1 MIELGKFQKLKVLR
15 FVSIGA
21 YLGTGEK
28 DEEVLLPKKQV
39 PEDISLGEDIEVFI
53 YRDSQDRLVAT
64 TRTPK
69 LSVGEVAP
77 LKVIEIT
84 DIGAFLDWGLE
95 KDLLLPFKEQ
105 TVKVEEGN
113 EYIVGLYVDKSDRLC
128 ATMDTYSVLSSDSP
142 YKVGDMI
149 EGMIYSIKKDVGIF
163 VAVDGK
169 YHGMIPISESMRLY
183 SRGEWIKARVIH
195 IDEEGKLRLS
205 FRLNVVDQMDKDSY
219 TILKEIEK
227 QGGTLF
233 LTDKSE
239 PEAIKKHLSMSKKAF
254 KRGVGRLLKDGKI
267 EIEEDYIKL
276 VK

>member
-39 PEDISLGEDIEVFI
+39 PEDVSLGEDIEVFI

-233 LTDKSE
+233 ITDKSD
-239 PEAIKKHLSMSKKAF
+239 PEEIKKQLSMSKKAF

-267 EIEEDYIKL
+267 EITEDYIKL
-276 VK
+276 TK

>member
-267 EIEEDYIKL
+267 EITEDYIKL
-276 VK
+276 TK

>member
-233 LTDKSE
+233 ITDKSE
-239 PEAIKKHLSMSKKAF
+239 PEVIKKQLSMSKKAF

-276 VK
+276 AK

>member
-233 LTDKSE
+233 ITDKSD
-239 PEAIKKHLSMSKKAF
+239 PEEIKKQLSMSKKAF

-267 EIEEDYIKL
+267 EITEDYIKL
-276 VK
+276 TK

>member
-39 PEDISLGEDIEVFI
+39 PEDVSLGEDIEVFI

>member
-1 MIELGKFQKLKVLR
+1 
-15 FVSIGA
+15 
-21 YLGTGEK
+21 
-28 DEEVLLPKKQV
+28 
-39 PEDISLGEDIEVFI
+39 
-53 YRDSQDRLVAT
+53 
-64 TRTPK
+64 
-69 LSVGEVAP
+69 
-77 LKVIEIT
+77 
-84 DIGAFLDWGLE
+84 
-95 KDLLLPFKEQ
+95 
-105 TVKVEEGN
+105 
-113 EYIVGLYVDKSDRLC
+113 
-128 ATMDTYSVLSSDSP
+128 MDTYSVLSSDSP

-233 LTDKSE
+233 ITDKSD
-239 PEAIKKHLSMSKKAF
+239 PEEIKKQLSMSKKAF